1 MIGIVLKDA
10 SARRQSFIIMITTT
24 PMTVINSGIRVV
36 TIFVR
41 TSFSELTSPMI
52 LARIFP
58 VGLLSKNEKDNVWI
72 CSYKSCRIFNN
83 ILLEITDIL
92 YILTFTRMIKRTFS
106 ESAKIPSAIRPLKSD
121 CAM

>member
-58 VGLLSKNEKDNVWI
+58 VGLLSKNEKDHGHTVHSYFYENDKKNVQ
-72 CSYKSCRIFNN
+72 CERKNSKCDQSF
-83 ILLEITDIL
+83 
-92 YILTFTRMIKRTFS
+92 
-106 ESAKIPSAIRPLKSD
+106 KI
-121 CAM
+121 

>member
-10 SARRQSFIIMITTT
+10 SARRQSFTIMITTT

-52 LARIFP
+52 LARIFSGRSA
-58 VGLLSKNEKDNVWI
+58 VKNEKDNVWI
-72 CSYKSCRIFNN
+72 ARINPVGS
-83 ILLEITDIL
+83 L
-92 YILTFTRMIKRTFS
+92 
-106 ESAKIPSAIRPLKSD
+106 
-121 CAM
+121 